1 MQRSLA
7 QLQRMWVHVLDCGP
21 VANNPV
27 PVADNVVP
35 MYPFVAIN
43 VVPNGAL
50 IAVPDDSYCGPLHIV
65 VSHHLLSHLGGI
77 LYESVVPGF

>member
-35 MYPFVAIN
+35 MHPLVAIN
-43 VVPNGAL
+43 VGSY
-50 IAVPDDSYCGPLHIV
+50 AVLVIEW
-65 VSHHLLSHLGGI
+65 LLSASEHSDRGLFAT
-77 LYESVVPGF
+77 EASTSV